1 MDDVWVRIEAWLE
14 SNAPEMLRALRPGAE
29 LDAIRATEATLGVTF
44 PDDMVASYRIHDGQT
59 ALSYAL
65 MGEWELLSLE
75 DVITE
80 WETMR
85 DLHLDEAPHDE
96 GTPADPVRPMW
107 WNTRWVPVAYNG
119 GGDLQCV
126 DLDPAP
132 NGTVG
137 QMTTF
142 WHMDAEREQLAP
154 SFRDWLS
161 EYADDLEQGKYVVH
175 RENEITTIKR
185 IDD

>member
-1 MDDVWVRIEAWLE
+1 MKDAWDRIETWLE
-14 SNAPEMLRALRPGAE
+14 SNAPDMLRVLRPGAA
-29 LDAIRATEATLGVTF
+29 LDAIRTTEATLSVTF
-44 PDDMVASYRIHDGQT
+44 PDDMVASYRIHDGQA

-80 WETMR
+80 WDTMR

-96 GTPADPVRPMW
+96 GTPTDPVRPMW

-154 SFRDWLS
+154 TFRDWLAA
-161 EYADDLEQGKYVVH
+161 YADDLEQGKYTV
-175 RENEITTIKR
+175 REGSKLILRER
-185 IDD
+185 SDG